1 MIGKDIIREKIV
13 DLLILEG
20 RAFDIYKASSRFPES
35 VKYRDI
41 LNKMM
46 NDELRHM
53 ELVKGILEILG

>member
-1 MIGKDIIREKIV
+1 M
-13 DLLILEG
+13 EG